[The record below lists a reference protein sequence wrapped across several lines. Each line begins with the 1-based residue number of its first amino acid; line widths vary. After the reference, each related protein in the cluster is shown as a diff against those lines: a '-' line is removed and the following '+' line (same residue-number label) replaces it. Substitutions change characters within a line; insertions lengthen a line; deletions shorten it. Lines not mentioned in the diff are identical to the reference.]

1 MTAVARLIREL
12 EELIDRG
19 SQERC
24 AATLR
29 RVTDLFL
36 NGASHFNP
44 NQIELFDIVLARL
57 VTAIETRARAE
68 LSDRLADVPQAPSG
82 VVRTLAHDE
91 IVVARPVLERS
102 MKLTDQDLVSVAL
115 SRGRDHM
122 LAMAERRNLS
132 ETVTDVL
139 ITHGDRVVTH
149 AVVGNRTARFS
160 NHGLDRLVEKATADE
175 ALQALLQQRIDM
187 PETHLR
193 QLVDLAKE
201 TARKRLAKTMPSVE
215 DSTLVSAVEASATA
229 VRAKVEPSLTPE
241 PIKHDYSDA
250 LSTIE
255 RRVETADITELDVAE
270 FAGKQEFE
278 ETVCAI
284 SHLVQI
290 SLASVQRLFDDPDTD
305 LLLIL
310 AKSQNWAWSTVRTLI
325 RLRTVVGVQV
335 GDVERVKD
343 SYDRLNQQTAHR
355 VLRFLQ
361 AREAK
366 QSITGYRARAV

>member
-12 EELIDRG
+12 EESIDRG

-68 LSDRLADVPQAPSG
+68 LSERLADVPQAPSG
-82 VVRTLAHDE
+82 VMRTLAHDE

-102 MKLTDQDLVSVAL
+102 TKLTDQDLVSVAL
-115 SRGRDHM
+115 SKGRDHM
-122 LAMAERRNLS
+122 LAMAERRDLS

-149 AVVGNRTARFS
+149 AVAGNRTARFS
-160 NHGLDRLVEKATADE
+160 NLGLDRLVEKATADE

-201 TARKRLAKTMPSVE
+201 TAR
-215 DSTLVSAVEASATA
+215 
-229 VRAKVEPSLTPE
+229 
-241 PIKHDYSDA
+241 
-250 LSTIE
+250 
-255 RRVETADITELDVAE
+255 
-270 FAGKQEFE
+270 
-278 ETVCAI
+278 
-284 SHLVQI
+284 
-290 SLASVQRLFDDPDTD
+290 
-305 LLLIL
+305 
-310 AKSQNWAWSTVRTLI
+310 
-325 RLRTVVGVQV
+325 VG
-335 GDVERVKD
+335 
-343 SYDRLNQQTAHR
+343 
-355 VLRFLQ
+355 
-361 AREAK
+361 
-366 QSITGYRARAV
+366 ARADQA